1 MSSTKVKYIIASQ
14 KTRQTMWLSSFFGN
28 ISVPQMK
35 PIVIYD
41 DDQNCIY
48 LLKNQIFHVRMK
60 HINIHHHLVRNFFL
74 KRFF

>member
-48 LLKNQIFHVRMK
+48 LLKN
-60 HINIHHHLVRNFFL
+60 
-74 KRFF
+74 